1 MKASPTKW
9 FSAGFGAILAF
20 VAGMEG
26 MRYVGYLDPVGIP
39 TVCAG
44 HTGPDVRVGMR
55 VSPAEC
61 VALLDKDMQTAGRN
75 VAMCVRVPITREQF
89 DALTSFTYNAGGV
102 AMCRSTLVRK
112 LNAGDCTGA
121 SAEFSRWTSGGGKEL
136 PGLVRRRAAERAMF
150 ESGC

>member
-1 MKASPTKW
+1 MKAPPAKW
-9 FSAGFGAILAF
+9 LATGFGAILAF

-44 HTGPDVRVGMR
+44 HTGPEVRAGMR

-61 VALLDKDMQTAGRN
+61 VALLNKDMQTAGRD
-75 VAMCVRVPITREQF
+75 VARCVRVPVTREQF
-89 DALTSFTYNAGGV
+89 DALTSFTFNVGGG

-121 SAEFSRWTSGGGKEL
+121 AAEFSRWTRAGGKEL

-150 ESGC
+150 EGGC